1 MMEVGGRLDLDEQ
14 TTLRAGGFELKGEYT
29 ADVGDTF
36 LSQTAAARSAH
47 HF

>member
-1 MMEVGGRLDLDEQ
+1 VVGKIDLGLQ
-14 TTLRAGGFELKGEYT
+14 LFRAGGFELKGEYT

-36 LSQTAAARSAH
+36 LSQTASARFAD